1 MNIESMNIESM
12 NIESMNIECINTGY
26 IYCLSNPLYNGIYK
40 VGMTENDPKVRKEQ
54 LNTTGVPLPFKIEFA
69 KKVKDYKEKEK
80 LLHKLLTQYGERI
93 NPRREFFKI
102 SLEEIK
108 AFFDLMDGEI
118 YQEVDNSIIIDDVI
132 EISSSEDDEIKLE
145 SKSKLYR
152 DMKKCF
158 NNRQRIRHV
167 IGITDIWIGVYDY
180 ESNKILYN
188 GNQYNSLSSFS
199 SSHYKESRP
208 DRTNKSNGWLECECE
223 TENDKWISTNN
234 LSIFSKIIFPS

>member
-1 MNIESMNIESM
+1 MSTDI
-12 NIESMNIECINTGY
+12 GY

-69 KKVKDYKEKEK
+69 KKVNDYKEKEK

-118 YQEVDNSIIIDDVI
+118 YKEIDNNSIIIDDVI
-132 EISSSEDDEIKLE
+132 DLSFSEDDEIKLE
-145 SKSKLYR
+145 SKSGLCR

-158 NNRQRIRHV
+158 SDGQKIRHI
-167 IGITDIWIGVYDY
+167 IGITDIWIGIYDAK
-180 ESNKILYN
+180 SNTILYN
-188 GNQYNSLSSFS
+188 GNQYKFLSSFS
-199 SSHYKESRP
+199 SEHYKVSRP
-208 DRTNKSNGWLECECE
+208 DRTNRSNGWAECECE
-223 TENDKWISTNN
+223 IRDSIWISTNN
-234 LSIFSKIIFPS
+234 LSNKN